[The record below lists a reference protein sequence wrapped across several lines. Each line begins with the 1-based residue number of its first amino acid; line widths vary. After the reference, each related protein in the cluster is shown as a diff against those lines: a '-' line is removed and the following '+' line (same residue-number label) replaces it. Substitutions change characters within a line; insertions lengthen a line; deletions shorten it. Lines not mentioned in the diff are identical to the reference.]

1 MTQQLFSKQLNNNWD
16 SHDFFDL
23 LDLLDFAWHR
33 AEKNIIISSSLRSVH
48 KRIREIALDWSII
61 LCHVLCLK
69 PSSLLLGHK
78 IGIGTDPPSFARFLP
93 SGVAWLRIC
102 PNRQIRIVTGLAT
115 NIWRGSCCPC
125 SYLYLT
131 PSPCNQKI
139 RQKSDKITN
148 YRVFYDLLD
157 KMLEN
162 KFQHGKV
169 GFGKSFDQFA
179 QLQNLDASI
188 RNHCKNENK
197 EIKHKLKT
205 QTKKSNCQIREIRIW
220 TLFRSKNSLNWWE
233 IMHFFANVNKLR
245 EFFVFCDF

>member
-1 MTQQLFSKQLNNNWD
+1 MMTQQLFSKQLNNNWD
-16 SHDFFDL
+16 SHDF
-23 LDLLDFAWHR
+23 LDHIDSAWHR

-115 NIWRGSCCPC
+115 NIWRGSCYPC

-148 YRVFYDLLD
+148 YRFFMTYLTKCWKMNFSTAKLVFGSLLISLPSSRTLMLRSGITV
-157 KMLEN
+157 KM
-162 KFQHGKV
+162 K
-169 GFGKSFDQFA
+169 
-179 QLQNLDASI
+179 
-188 RNHCKNENK
+188 
-197 EIKHKLKT
+197 IKKLKT
-205 QTKKSNCQIREIRIW
+205 QIKDTDKKIKLSNSR
-220 TLFRSKNSLNWWE
+220 N
-233 IMHFFANVNKLR
+233 
-245 EFFVFCDF
+245 

>member
-1 MTQQLFSKQLNNNWD
+1 MRNIEVIFKQSARMLSCRVCILVLFFSSRIIHFIIFFFSVFFAIMMTQQLFSKQLNNNWD

-148 YRVFYDLLD
+148 YRFFMTYLTKCWKMNFSTAKLVLGSLLISLPSSRTLMLRSGITV
-157 KMLEN
+157 KM
-162 KFQHGKV
+162 K
-169 GFGKSFDQFA
+169 
-179 QLQNLDASI
+179 
-188 RNHCKNENK
+188 
-197 EIKHKLKT
+197 IKKLNT
-205 QTKKSNCQIREIRIW
+205 N
-220 TLFRSKNSLNWWE
+220 
-233 IMHFFANVNKLR
+233 
-245 EFFVFCDF
+245 